1 MEFYV
6 WVFFIWRR
14 GLGMKMVVGP
24 GVPLWVCWVEEVGVI
39 ELIDLVQ
46 IMGYPPKI
54 VML

>member
-1 MEFYV
+1 
-6 WVFFIWRR
+6 
-14 GLGMKMVVGP
+14 MKMVVGP

-54 VML
+54 VMLFKMFLHFSQFFLESQ